1 MTTSVL
7 VSPTLT
13 PQTITPST
21 VNVLATVN
29 CGAVN
34 YALNQSLSFVTL
46 STTSMTLTVVSTNNL
61 DVGTYYLEL
70 QATVSG
76 YANLI

>member
-21 VNVLATVN
+21 VNVPATVN
-29 CGAVN
+29 CGAIN

-46 STTSMTLTVVSTNNL
+46 DTTSMTLTVVSTYNL

-70 QATVSG
+70 
-76 YANLI
+76 